1 LTIPLEGMWRF
12 CKPDL
17 PDLANFVSFVSN
29 ELKIEVKSMLLL
41 NNLSHRAKMYSDAT
55 FETDIVVAAKEV
67 KRIVEK
73 LAPGQVKKVA

>member
-1 LTIPLEGMWRF
+1 MWRF

-17 PDLANFVSFVSN
+17 DDLGAFVSFAANNLDV
-29 ELKIEVKSMLLL
+29 EVRSMLLL
-41 NNLSHRAKMYSDAT
+41 NNLSHGAKMYSDAT

-67 KRIVEK
+67 LLIVEE